1 MNPRG
6 PRPAGIPREART
18 MTFDP
23 HERMAI
29 SDDTLLLLNR
39 ATLVA
44 HAVRG
49 AVHELNNVLQMIG
62 GSAEMLASA
71 GVPPAATSRIDA
83 ILRQTA
89 RGHGVL
95 QALGDFG
102 RGQPAAA
109 HMADVS
115 AAVDRAL
122 QLRRYEHTRSGIAVT
137 RETRGS
143 GPQRVRI
150 DAQELVQAILN
161 LILNAEQ
168 AVAGVKGPAIDIAVV
183 PGAEAVEIV
192 VADNGPG
199 VDSGADVAAP
209 FVTTRGRAAAG
220 LGLTA
225 TGLIAARWAGA
236 LESVDVADGA
246 CWRLR
251 LPVAAAGS

>member
-1 MNPRG
+1 MTSDPNER
-6 PRPAGIPREART
+6 IPL
-18 MTFDP
+18 
-23 HERMAI
+23 

-62 GSAEMLASA
+62 GSAEMLAAA
-71 GVPPAATSRIDA
+71 GVPAAATPRIDA

-95 QALGDFG
+95 QALGEFG
-102 RGQPAAA
+102 RGQPATAQL
-109 HMADVS
+109 ADVS

-122 QLRRYEHTRSGIAVT
+122 QLRRYEHTRAGIAVT

-150 DAQELVQAILN
+150 DFQQLVQAILN
-161 LILNAEQ
+161 LVLNAEQ
-168 AVAGVKGPAIDIAVV
+168 AVAGIRGPAIGIGVT

-199 VDSGADVAAP
+199 MGSGADVTRA
-209 FVTTRGRAAAG
+209 FVTTRGGAAAG

-225 TGLIAARWAGA
+225 TQVIAGRWGGA
-236 LESVDVADGA
+236 LEAIDAPEGA
-246 CWRLR
+246 RWRLR
-251 LPVAAAGS
+251 LPAAAAGS